1 MFCWSSSLAVICV
14 LAIRKNRTSYDFGD
28 TSTIDKRKLFIFNFF
43 LNILVSWEREMG
55 IGTANQSRVNNPAG
69 QWEPGGKDATLM
81 LTPPPPIE
89 SCLEGQGGEV
99 AERGEGR
106 GRIAGKTGPGEG
118 SPEKDLIGSRR
129 EHSC

>member
-1 MFCWSSSLAVICV
+1 MWIFLWSFDVSSPHTAD
-14 LAIRKNRTSYDFGD
+14 RDHSR
-28 TSTIDKRKLFIFNFF
+28 
-43 LNILVSWEREMG
+43 WEREMG
-55 IGTANQSRVNNPAG
+55 IGMANQSRVNNPAG

-89 SCLEGQGGEV
+89 SCLGGQGGEV

-106 GRIAGKTGPGEG
+106 GRRAGKTGPGDS